1 MNQPIAVIETDFPGK
16 ILAAWR
22 GSLSL
27 AELIDYGNRLS
38 NVGLH
43 ELSAVLYQTWNEHN
57 STAFNHFAL
66 FNLGAAYDRMGR
78 LEDAKRAYRS
88 AIDLS
93 PSFVQPHFNLGLVYE
108 RLKQP
113 QAALAEWQWV
123 ANTVSVHDQEN
134 APHRLMAMNNLARL
148 FENERQYG
156 DALDWL
162 RKSLE
167 VNPNQ
172 TDVLHHWVF
181 LRAKMCEWPVYQV
194 LPNVD
199 PALMHQSTSALAMIS
214 QSDDPESQLVA
225 ARHYVHNKVNLNLA
239 ALSSGHAYGHKKL
252 RIGYLSSDFS
262 LHPVSMLM
270 VQLFELHDR
279 ERFEVFGYCWSPEDG
294 SALRQRVISAMDHFQ
309 RIDKMSDAD
318 VARLIREQEIDI
330 LVDLQG
336 QTYGARPDI
345 LSARPAPV
353 QITYLGLPATTGFP
367 FIDYVIADEYL
378 IPPKY
383 ASFYSEKPLYMPDIY
398 QVSDRKRV
406 IAEAPSRESVGLP
419 EQGLVFCSF
428 NNNYKF
434 TPQMFDVWM
443 NILRRVPDSVLWLL
457 SDNRWAEANLRK
469 EAELRGVDGKRLV
482 FATRTWPEMF
492 LARMS
497 IADLFLDSFPFN
509 AGTTAN
515 DALWAGLPLVTCSGR
530 SFAARMAGALLT
542 AAGLSEL
549 IATDLKEYEDKAVA
563 LAQVP
568 GERLRLRAALA
579 QCKESGALFDTPRF
593 VRNLEQRFGELVGAL
608 EEIEPAQ
615 QALVANA

>member
-1 MNQPIAVIETDFPGK
+1 MNYPTALIEPEFANK

-22 GSLSL
+22 GALSL
-27 AELIDYGNRLS
+27 TELIDYGNRLT
-38 NVGLH
+38 NAGQH
-43 ELSAVLYQTWNEHN
+43 ELTVVLYETWAEH
-57 STAFNHFAL
+57 STGPYNHFAL

-78 LEDAKRAYRS
+78 LEDARRVYRS

-93 PSFVQPHFNLGLVYE
+93 PSFIQPHFNLGLVYE

-123 ANTVSVHDQEN
+123 ANTVSLRDEAN
-134 APHRLMAMNNLARL
+134 AQHRLMAMNNLARL
-148 FENERQYG
+148 YENERQYG

-181 LRAKMCEWPVYQV
+181 LRAKMCEWPVYEV
-194 LPNVD
+194 PSNVD
-199 PALMHQSTSALAMIS
+199 PVLMRQSTSALAMIS
-214 QSDDPESQLVA
+214 QSDDPEAQLVA
-225 ARHYVHNKVNLNLA
+225 ARHYVNSKVNLNLP
-239 ALSSGHAYGHKKL
+239 ALSNGHGYGHQKL
-252 RIGYLSSDFS
+252 RIAYLSSDFS

-279 ERFEVFGYCWSPEDG
+279 EQFEVFGYCWSPEDG
-294 SALRQRVISAMDHFQ
+294 SALRQRVISAMDHYQ
-309 RIDKMSDAD
+309 RIDQMSDAD
-318 VARLIREQEIDI
+318 VARMIREQEIDI

-336 QTYGARPDI
+336 QTFGARPDI
-345 LSARPAPV
+345 LAARPAPV

-367 FIDYVIADEYL
+367 FIDYVIADEFL
-378 IPPKY
+378 IPPEY
-383 ASFYSEKPLYMPDIY
+383 APYYSEKPLYMPDIY
-398 QVSDRKRV
+398 QVSDRKRT

-419 EQGLVFCSF
+419 EHGLVFCSF

-443 NILRRVPDSVLWLL
+443 NILKRVPGSVLWLL
-457 SDNRWAEANLRK
+457 SDNQWAEANLRK
-469 EAELRGVDGKRLV
+469 EAELRGVDGQRLV

-492 LARMS
+492 LARLSM
-497 IADLFLDSFPFN
+497 ADLFLDSFPFN

-515 DALWAGLPLVTCSGR
+515 DALWAGLPLVTCTGR

-549 IATDLKEYEDKAVA
+549 ITSDLQAYEDKAVA
-563 LAQVP
+563 LAQAPEELV
-568 GERLRLRAALA
+568 RLRAALA
-579 QCKESGALFDTPRF
+579 ETKENGALFDTPRF
-593 VRNLEQRFGELVGAL
+593 ARNLEQRFKELVGAL
-608 EEIEPAQ
+608 G
-615 QALVANA
+615 

>member
-1 MNQPIAVIETDFPGK
+1 MNQPIAPIESDFASR
-16 ILAAWR
+16 IQAAWR
-22 GSLSL
+22 GTLSL
-27 AELIDYGNRLS
+27 TDLIDYGSRLT
-38 NVGLH
+38 NADLH
-43 ELSAVLYQTWNEHN
+43 ELSVVLYQTWIDHN
-57 STAFNHFAL
+57 TTAFNHFVL
-66 FNLGAAYDRMGR
+66 FNLGTSYDRMGR
-78 LEDAKRAYRS
+78 LEDARRAYRS
-88 AIDLS
+88 AVDLA
-93 PSFVQPHFNLGLVYE
+93 PAFVQPHFNLGLVYE

-113 QAALAEWQWV
+113 QSALAEWQWV
-123 ANTVSVHDQEN
+123 ANTVSPNDEEN
-134 APHRLMAMNNLARL
+134 ASYRLMAMNNLARL

-156 DALDWL
+156 DALEWL

-181 LRAKMCEWPVYQV
+181 LRAKMCEWPVYV
-194 LPNVD
+194 VPPKVD
-199 PALMHQSTSALAMIS
+199 AALMYQSTSALAMIS
-214 QSDDPESQLVA
+214 QSDDPEAQLIA
-225 ARHYVHNKVNLNLA
+225 ARHYVDSKVNLNLP
-239 ALSSGHAYGHKKL
+239 ALSERRDYGHKKL

-279 ERFEVFGYCWSPEDG
+279 EQFEVFGYCWSPEDG
-294 SALRQRVISAMDHFQ
+294 SALRQRVLGALDHFQ
-309 RIDKMSDAD
+309 RIDQMSDAD

-336 QTYGARPDI
+336 QTFGARPDI

-383 ASFYSEKPLYMPDIY
+383 AQYYSEKPLYMPDIY
-398 QVSDRKRV
+398 QVSDRKRTL
-406 IAEAPSRESVGLP
+406 AEVPSRESLGLP
-419 EQGLVFCSF
+419 EDGVVFCSF

-434 TPQMFDVWM
+434 TPEMFEVWA
-443 NILRRVPDSVLWLL
+443 NILKRVPGSVLWLL

-469 EAELRGVDGKRLV
+469 EAQARGVDGQRLV

-492 LARMS
+492 LARLS
-497 IADLFLDSFPFN
+497 VADLFLDSFPFN

-542 AAGLSEL
+542 AAGLGEL
-549 IATDLKEYEDKAVA
+549 ITTNLQDYEEKAVA
-563 LAQVP
+563 LALAP
-568 GERLRLRAALA
+568 DELARLRASLA
-579 QCKESGALFDTPRF
+579 QTKESGALFDTARF
-593 VRNLEQRFGELVGAL
+593 ARNLEARLKELVRGL
-608 EEIEPAQ
+608 G
-615 QALVANA
+615 